1 MPFADAHCPHS
12 SPRSPC
18 LLGEYNYTGDKQ
30 LKTLVQLPSSS
41 ILSLAHGLAAGY
53 FPAWAQGQCRPARP
67 PRHNEI
73 LPSALNWANCV
84 YTITCKQAN
93 ATALL
98 SFNGA
103 GSGNYSLFS
112 HFTADWF
119 ASHNGKNLSLESFPS
134 GAWEACYK

>member
-30 LKTLVQLPSSS
+30 LKTLVQLPSS
-41 ILSLAHGLAAGY
+41 ILSLAHGRAGY
-53 FPAWAQGQCRPARP
+53 FPALARGQCRQPGR
-67 PRHNEI
+67 RHNEI

-93 ATALL
+93 VMALL

-119 ASHNGKNLSLESFPS
+119 ASHTERISVWNHSLR
-134 GAWEACYK
+134 AWGACYK